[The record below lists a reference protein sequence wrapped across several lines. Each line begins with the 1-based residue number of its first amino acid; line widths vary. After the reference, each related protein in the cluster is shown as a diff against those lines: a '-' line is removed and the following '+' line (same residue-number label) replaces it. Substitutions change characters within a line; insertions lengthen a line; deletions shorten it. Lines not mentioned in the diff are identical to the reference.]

1 VIFGKQRC
9 GKSEKAISWH
19 QTGPQG
25 LQGNP
30 GAQGPHGNAGA
41 TGPSPGPLPTG
52 KTLRGNYNMGG
63 TAAVAGALANTA
75 ISFIFQF
82 VSAPNFNYIAPGGS
96 STAACPGSAASRS
109 ATPGNLCV
117 YSQGVLNN
125 RRPEQQHRPM
135 GGYAVRERDGRRRV
149 LRLRRVGGDLT
160 VAPPS
165 GVVGRPR
172 REGGRHAWDAGCS
185 MCSRIVRARARRRM
199 GSACGAPSRRP
210 LATDRI
216 RFSDHASCEVASPIC
231 RWEPCAPLSA
241 ATTPPG
247 PPGQESIPT
256 PTKTPPSRD

>member
-1 VIFGKQRC
+1 VIHGCFQKKTGSLRVIFGKQRC

-135 GGYAVRERDGRRRV
+135 GDTPYVNAT
-149 LRLRRVGGDLT
+149 VGGEFYDF
-160 VAPPS
+160 
-165 GVVGRPR
+165 GV
-172 REGGRHAWDAGCS
+172 W
-185 MCSRIVRARARRRM
+185 
-199 GSACGAPSRRP
+199 
-210 LATDRI
+210 
-216 RFSDHASCEVASPIC
+216 
-231 RWEPCAPLSA
+231 A
-241 ATTPPG
+241 ATSP
-247 PPGQESIPT
+247 
-256 PTKTPPSRD
+256 